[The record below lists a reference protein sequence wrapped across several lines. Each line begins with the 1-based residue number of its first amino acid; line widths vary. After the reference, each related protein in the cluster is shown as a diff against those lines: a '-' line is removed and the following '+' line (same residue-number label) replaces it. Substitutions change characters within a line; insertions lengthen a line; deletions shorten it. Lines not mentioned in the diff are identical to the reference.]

1 MTFSSSFLFL
11 TKPLL
16 TVEMGAGWTSA
27 RTEFEA
33 VFPKAD
39 DKCQA
44 ELLMEKRGGNRQQ
57 TVPLMVLTLQ
67 PSRSVDP

>member
-1 MTFSSSFLFL
+1 M
-11 TKPLL
+11 
-16 TVEMGAGWTSA
+16 SA
-27 RTEFEA
+27 RTEFESI
-33 VFPKAD
+33 FPKAD

-44 ELLMEKRGGNRQQ
+44 ELLTEKRGGNRLQ